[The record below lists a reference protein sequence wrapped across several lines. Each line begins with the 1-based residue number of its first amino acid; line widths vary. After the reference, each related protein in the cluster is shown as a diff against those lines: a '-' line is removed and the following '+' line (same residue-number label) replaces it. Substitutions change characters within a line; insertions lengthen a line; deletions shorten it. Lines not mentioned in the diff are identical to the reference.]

1 MPRGTNQ
8 GEESGVPKHVPLVGG
23 YWTGAQMLASIPPSA
38 SNQTAAVHLLSSP
51 RRERRTRPHT
61 LWYKDQMS
69 HSAGHHCGCA
79 LLSFHSLTHAEPEA
93 WKTCS
98 LLKTKSHSSFQGLL
112 QASPPVRSHPRLLLP
127 SRLTRHSGPHL
138 LPSICPLCLAKL
150 LGLSEF
156 AFFSLIW
163 DLCTLVAFLRCLPL
177 PLPLF
182 KTSRKPSPTPHPPL
196 ILVVGSC

>member
-1 MPRGTNQ
+1 MPRGTNRGKSQ
-8 GEESGVPKHVPLVGG
+8 VCLNMFPFGRGVLDWCPD
-23 YWTGAQMLASIPPSA
+23 A
-38 SNQTAAVHLLSSP
+38 NQTAAVHLLSSP

-69 HSAGHHCGCA
+69 CSAGHHCGCA
-79 LLSFHSLTHAEPEA
+79 LLSFHNLTHAEPEA
-93 WKTCS
+93 WKTRS

-127 SRLTRHSGPHL
+127 SRLTRHSGPLL

-156 AFFSLIW
+156 AFFLSHLG
-163 DLCTLVAFLRCLPL
+163 PL
-177 PLPLF
+177 YPCSF
-182 KTSRKPSPTPHPPL
+182 SQMPTPASAF
-196 ILVVGSC
+196 V

>member
-1 MPRGTNQ
+1 M
-8 GEESGVPKHVPLVGG
+8 
-23 YWTGAQMLASIPPSA
+23 
-38 SNQTAAVHLLSSP
+38 HLLSSP

-69 HSAGHHCGCA
+69 RSAGHHCGCA

-93 WKTCS
+93 RKTCS

-127 SRLTRHSGPHL
+127 SRLTRHSGPLL

-163 DLCTLVAFLRCLPL
+163 DLCTRVAFLRCLLL
-177 PLPLF
+177 PLCLCL
-182 KTSRKPSPTPHPPL
+182 KPPGSLLLPPPPHPPL